1 MSRLLIKH
9 NPMRR
14 LIRFLLFLTGPTAA
28 RTTQFPKMRTAARF
42 RNGICLLHDPVN
54 RLAVDSQDLHGLHPG
69 VHLLERQQ
77 LAGDAP
83 APQDQQLVGAFIFSL
98 SLRERSS
105 SRQNRELSEERA
117 TAVANLY
124 ARNRDHSVSRILAP
138 TA

>member
-1 MSRLLIKH
+1 
-9 NPMRR
+9 
-14 LIRFLLFLTGPTAA
+14 
-28 RTTQFPKMRTAARF
+28 MRTAARF

-54 RLAVDSQDLHGLHPG
+54 RLAVDPQDLHGLHHG

-105 SRQNRELSEERA
+105 SRQSRELSEERA
-117 TAVANLY
+117 AAVANLY
-124 ARNRDHSVSRILAP
+124 ARNRIIPFPGFWRLRLRYDSPCPMRCEAQRQRSRDCLFRNGR
-138 TA
+138 